1 MGLVCP
7 SSLLDTVPAL
17 ANSIKAAGLVLVAQ
31 DQVEEAPSML
41 IGVDGVL
48 RQGVLKFEESID
60 M

>member
-41 IGVDGVL
+41 VGVDGVL
-48 RQGVLKFEESID
+48 KQGVLKFEESID